1 MSNPVGDVVELLVGS
16 GLVLPSTRGV
26 ALGGRDDALGG
37 RDEGVPPDVEEGVD
51 EVSRLLVCRDL
62 VNVSLDVDE
71 IAVRLLNCRPVN
83 VREPGERHT
92 VRGHGAKLHHVLL
105 AAVGPPP

>member
-1 MSNPVGDVVELLVGS
+1 MSNPVGNVVELLVGS

-26 ALGGRDDALGG
+26 GLGGRV
-37 RDEGVPPDVEEGVD
+37 EGVPPDVVGRVD